1 MATTLHRLHL
11 GEPTLAQARRQ
22 LLAIAQEL
30 HARGWVANHDGN
42 VTLRLPG
49 EHLLATPT
57 ALSKRV
63 LMESDLIVLDARDR
77 VLQGGRKVFSELK
90 LHRAVYAARPD
101 VRAVVHTHAPNATA
115 LAVAGVAIEPRMLAE
130 AVVSL
135 GAEIPLLPYAFPQS
149 AEQIGQ
155 LTQAALKFDAL
166 TLGNHGVLAWG
177 DDLEQAYL
185 RAELLEHLAAIQ
197 LRAMQIGRL
206 TTLPAVDLARLL
218 EARKK
223 AGLGPEARQKG

>member
-1 MATTLHRLHL
+1 MALHRMHL

-30 HARGWVANHDGN
+30 HQRGWVANHDGN
-42 VTLRLPG
+42 VTVRLPG

-63 LMESDLIVLDARDR
+63 LTEADLLVLDARDR
-77 VLQGGRKVFSELK
+77 VLQGGRKPFSELK

-101 VRAVVHTHAPNATA
+101 VRAVVHTHSPNATA
-115 LAVAGVAIEPRMLAE
+115 LAVAGIAIEPRMLAE
-130 AVVSL
+130 SVVSL
-135 GAEIPLLPYAFPQS
+135 GAEIPLLPYGFPQG
-149 AEQIGQ
+149 AEQIAQ
-155 LTQAALKFDAL
+155 LGQAAVQFDAL

-177 DDLEQAYL
+177 DDLEQAFL

-197 LRAMQIGRL
+197 LRALQLGRVNMVP
-206 TTLPAVDLARLL
+206 PADIARLL
-218 EARKK
+218 DARKK
-223 AGLGPEARQKG
+223 AGLGPEARKQG

>member
-1 MATTLHRLHL
+1 MALHRMHL

-30 HARGWVANHDGN
+30 HQRGWVANHDGN
-42 VTLRLPG
+42 VTVRLPG

-63 LMESDLIVLDARDR
+63 LTEADLLVLDARDR
-77 VLQGGRKVFSELK
+77 VLQGGRKPFSELK

-101 VRAVVHTHAPNATA
+101 VRAVVHTHSPNATA
-115 LAVAGVAIEPRMLAE
+115 LAVAGIAIEPRMLAE
-130 AVVSL
+130 SVVSL
-135 GAEIPLLPYAFPQS
+135 GAEIPLLPYGFPQG
-149 AEQIGQ
+149 AEQIAQ
-155 LTQAALKFDAL
+155 LGQAAVQFDAL

-177 DDLEQAYL
+177 DDLEQAFL

-197 LRAMQIGRL
+197 LRALQLGRVNMVP
-206 TTLPAVDLARLL
+206 PADIARLL
-218 EARKK
+218 DARKK
-223 AGLGPEARQKG
+223 AGLGPEARKKG